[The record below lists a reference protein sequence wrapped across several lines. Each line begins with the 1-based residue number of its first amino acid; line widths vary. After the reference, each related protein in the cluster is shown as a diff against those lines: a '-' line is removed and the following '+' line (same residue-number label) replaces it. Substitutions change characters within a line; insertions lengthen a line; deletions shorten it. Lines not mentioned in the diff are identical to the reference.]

1 MPGTK
6 SKPRRRFKKIFN
18 LFSTKKSPT
27 TKRQS
32 NKPKQS
38 RYTLKKSVSSPKTK
52 NKIKT
57 MDNSIEILNIIRDSV
72 SVSSSL
78 STCPPK
84 ITKEMLAIELDCED
98 LRANI
103 QNETQDSL
111 WSAYREVNS
120 HLFKDRKP
128 PSEEDL
134 RELKKLIDKFRI
146 QNKPVGQ
153 TFLPFKNI

>member
-1 MPGTK
+1 MPSTK
-6 SKPRRRFKKIFN
+6 PKPRRRFIFN

-27 TKRQS
+27 TKTRS
-32 NKPKQS
+32 KKLKQS
-38 RYTLKKSVSSPKTK
+38 RYTLKLKKSDSSPNTK

-72 SVSSSL
+72 SVSVPSSL

-111 WSAYREVNS
+111 WSTYREVNS
-120 HLFKDRKP
+120 HLFKDRPP
-128 PSEEDL
+128 PSKQDL
-134 RELKKLIDKFRI
+134 NELKKLIDKIR
-146 QNKPVGQ
+146 NPK
-153 TFLPFKNI
+153 

>member
-6 SKPRRRFKKIFN
+6 PKQRTRLNIFN

-27 TKRQS
+27 TKTRS
-32 NKPKQS
+32 KKPKQSS

-72 SVSSSL
+72 PSSL
-78 STCPPK
+78 STCPSK

-98 LRANI
+98 LRANLEK
-103 QNETQDSL
+103 ETKDSL

-120 HLFKDRKP
+120 HLFRDRP
-128 PSEEDL
+128 PPTKQDL
-134 RELKKLIDKFRI
+134 KELQNLIDKI
-146 QNKPVGQ
+146 KG
-153 TFLPFKNI
+153 

>member
-6 SKPRRRFKKIFN
+6 SNSKLRTRLNILKNF
-18 LFSTKKSPT
+18 FSTKKSHT
-27 TKRQS
+27 TKTRS
-32 NKPKQS
+32 NKPPKQS
-38 RYTLKKSVSSPKTK
+38 RYTLKKSVSNPKTK

-72 SVSSSL
+72 SVPSSL

-111 WSAYREVNS
+111 WSAYQEVNS

-134 RELKKLIDKFRI
+134 RELKKLIDKIR
-146 QNKPVGQ
+146 NPK
-153 TFLPFKNI
+153 